1 MMTFDET
8 IEHLWMQTA
17 ISAAKDTNGTNAADR
32 ADRVVFAYLNRFKG
46 GSSTAASRHQDR
58 IKQVRKKENMVDPK
72 IISVYNNE

>member
-17 ISAAKDTNGTNAADR
+17 ISAAKDTNGTNAVDR

-46 GSSTAASRHQDR
+46 GTCTAAAKHQER
-58 IKQVRKKENMVDPK
+58 IKEVRQKEHLVDPE
-72 IISVYNNE
+72 IISVYDNE